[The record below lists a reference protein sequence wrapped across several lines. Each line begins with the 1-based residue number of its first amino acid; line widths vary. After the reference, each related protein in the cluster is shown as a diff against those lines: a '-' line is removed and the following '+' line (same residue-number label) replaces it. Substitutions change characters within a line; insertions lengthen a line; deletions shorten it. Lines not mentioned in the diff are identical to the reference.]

1 MKINLGVYMS
11 TEKKNNIFSVIK
23 NGSIT
28 SVPGFYAAACHCGI
42 KGSGK
47 PDLCIIYTP
56 HDTVCSGIFTVNKFM
71 AAPVILTKE
80 QLKKT
85 RNIKAVVVNSGIA
98 NALTGKKG
106 YENALKTVEIA
117 GYCLELKKD
126 NIVVAST
133 GVTGKQLPME
143 NIKKG
148 IKKCA
153 VSLSIEGGHSAAEAI
168 LTTDLKTKEI
178 AVKIKTK
185 GSRDIII
192 AGIAKGSGMIEPNMA
207 TLLSFIT
214 TNIGISPELLDSIIL
229 EEAESSFNSI
239 TIDGCQSTNDTLL
252 VISNSESGI
261 KINSKKDKY
270 YNEFAEALSF
280 VMKDLSKKLVLDGEG
295 ATKLIEINVINAK
308 NKSDAKKLAYI
319 VANSNLVK
327 TAVFGKDLNLGRI
340 NAALGSADCDFN
352 PDKVNIYIT
361 DVLIV
366 KNGIIKDFDS
376 KYTEKLMK
384 QKEIK
389 FTVDMNDGKD
399 GFRVLTADLSFDY
412 VRINALYRT

>member
-1 MKINLGVYMS
+1 MITSN
-11 TEKKNNIFSVIK
+11 ENNVFNIVK

-47 PDLCIIYTP
+47 PDICIIYTP
-56 HDTVCSGIFTVNKFM
+56 QDTICSGIFTVNKFM

-98 NALTGKKG
+98 NALTGRTG
-106 YENALKTVEIA
+106 YENALDTVKFA
-117 GYCLELKKD
+117 GDCLGLKND
-126 NIVVAST
+126 HVVVAST

-148 IKKCA
+148 IRKCA
-153 VSLSIEGGHSAAEAI
+153 AGLSIKGGHSAAEAI

-178 AVKIKTK
+178 ALKIKTD
-185 GSRDIII
+185 GSRDIMI
-192 AGIAKGSGMIEPNMA
+192 AGMAKGSGMIEPNMA

-214 TNIGISPELLDSIIL
+214 TNIDISPVILDSMIIK
-229 EEAESSFNSI
+229 EAESSFNSI
-239 TIDGCQSTNDTLL
+239 TIDGCQSTNDTLI
-252 VISNSESGI
+252 VIANGKSGI
-261 KINSKKDKY
+261 KVNSKKDKY
-270 YNEFAEALSF
+270 YKIFLEALSF
-280 VMKDLSKKLVLDGEG
+280 VMKDLSRKLVLDGEG
-295 ATKLIEINVINAK
+295 ATKLIEIEIINAK
-308 NKSDAKKLAYI
+308 NKSDAKKLAYV

-340 NAALGSADCDFN
+340 NAALGSADCDFS
-352 PDKVNIYIT
+352 PDKVDVYIS

-366 KNGIIKDFDS
+366 KKGIIEEFDS

-389 FTVDMNDGKD
+389 FTIDINKGKD
-399 GFRVLTADLSFDY
+399 KFKVLTADLSFDY

>member
-1 MKINLGVYMS
+1 
-11 TEKKNNIFSVIK
+11 
-23 NGSIT
+23 
-28 SVPGFYAAACHCGI
+28 
-42 KGSGK
+42 
-47 PDLCIIYTP
+47 
-56 HDTVCSGIFTVNKFM
+56 
-71 AAPVILTKE
+71 
-80 QLKKT
+80 
-85 RNIKAVVVNSGIA
+85 
-98 NALTGKKG
+98 
-106 YENALKTVEIA
+106 
-117 GYCLELKKD
+117 
-126 NIVVAST
+126 
-133 GVTGKQLPME
+133 VTGKQLPME

>member
-1 MKINLGVYMS
+1 MI
-11 TEKKNNIFSVIK
+11 TDKKNNVFNIVR

-28 SVPGFYAAACHCGI
+28 SVPGFYAAASHCGI

-47 PDLCIIYTP
+47 PDICIIYTP
-56 HDTVCSGIFTVNKFM
+56 YDATCSGIFTVNKFM

-98 NALTGKKG
+98 NALTGRTG
-106 YENALKTVEIA
+106 YENALDTVKFA
-117 GYCLELKKD
+117 GDCLGLKKD
-126 NIVVAST
+126 HVVVAST

-148 IKKCA
+148 IKECA
-153 VSLSIEGGHSAAEAI
+153 AGLSLKGGHSAAEAI

-178 AVKIKTK
+178 ALKIKTD
-185 GSRDIII
+185 GSRDIMI
-192 AGIAKGSGMIEPNMA
+192 AGMAKGSGMIEPNMA

-214 TNIGISPELLDSIIL
+214 TNIDISPVILDSMIL
-229 EEAESSFNSI
+229 KEAESSFNGI
-239 TIDGCQSTNDTLL
+239 TIDGCQSTNDTLI
-252 VISNSESGI
+252 VMANGKSGI
-261 KINSKKDKY
+261 KVNSKKDKY
-270 YNEFAEALSF
+270 YKIFLEALSF
-280 VMKDLSKKLVLDGEG
+280 VMKDLSRKLVLDGEG
-295 ATKLIEINVINAK
+295 ATKLIEIEIINAK
-308 NKSDAKKLAYI
+308 NKSDAKKLAYV

-352 PDKVNIYIT
+352 PDKVDVYIS
-361 DVLIV
+361 DILIV
-366 KNGIIKDFDS
+366 KKGIIEEFDNE
-376 KYTEKLMK
+376 YTEKLMK

-389 FTVDMNDGKD
+389 FTIDMNEGQD
-399 GFRVLTADLSFDY
+399 GFKVLTADLSFDY

>member
-1 MKINLGVYMS
+1 MNTG
-11 TEKKNNIFSVIK
+11 EKNNFFNIIK
-23 NGSIT
+23 NGSVT

-47 PDLCIIYTP
+47 PDICIIYTP
-56 HDTVCSGIFTVNKFM
+56 NETTCSGIFTVNKFM

-85 RNIKAVVVNSGIA
+85 RNIKAVVINSGIA

-106 YENALKTVEIA
+106 YENALDTVKFA
-117 GYCLELKKD
+117 GDCLGLKKD
-126 NIVVAST
+126 HIVVAST

-148 IKKCA
+148 IKECA
-153 VSLSIEGGHSAAEAI
+153 EGLSKKGGHGAAVAI

-178 AVKIKTK
+178 ALKIKTD

-192 AGIAKGSGMIEPNMA
+192 AGVAKGSGMIEPNMA

-214 TNIGISPELLDSIIL
+214 TNIDISPVILDSMIL
-229 EEAESSFNSI
+229 KEAESSFNSI

-252 VISNSESGI
+252 IIANGKSGI

-270 YNEFAEALSF
+270 YDVFLKALSF
-280 VMKDLSKKLVLDGEG
+280 VMKDLSRKLVMDGEG
-295 ATKLIEINVINAK
+295 ATKLIEIKVINAK
-308 NKSDAKKLAYI
+308 NKSDAKKLAYV

-327 TAVFGKDLNLGRI
+327 TAVFGKDLNMGRI
-340 NAALGSADCDFN
+340 NAALGSAGCDFN
-352 PDKVNIYIT
+352 PDKVDIYLSDI
-361 DVLIV
+361 LIV
-366 KNGIIKDFDS
+366 KNGIIEEFNS
-376 KYTEKLMK
+376 EHTEKLMK

-389 FTVDMNDGKD
+389 FTVDMNEGKY
-399 GFRVLTADLSFDY
+399 GFKVLTADLSFDY

>member
-1 MKINLGVYMS
+1 MS
-11 TEKKNNIFSVIK
+11 TGKKKNIFSIIK

-28 SVPGFYAAACHCGI
+28 SVPGFYAAACNCGI
-42 KGSGK
+42 KCSGK
-47 PDLCIIYTP
+47 PDICIIYTP
-56 HDTVCSGIFTVNKFM
+56 HKVTCSGIFTLNKFR

-106 YENALKTVEIA
+106 YKNSLETVKFA
-117 GYCLELKKD
+117 GDCLGLGKD
-126 NIVVAST
+126 HIVVAST

-148 IKKCA
+148 VGKCA
-153 VSLSIEGGHSAAEAI
+153 ASLSIKGGHDAAKAI

-178 AVKIKTK
+178 TVKIKTG
-185 GSRDIII
+185 GSSDIII
-192 AGIAKGSGMIEPNMA
+192 AGMAKGSGMIEPNMA

-214 TNIGISPELLDSIIL
+214 TNIGISAKLLDDIVL
-229 EEAESSFNSI
+229 KEANNSFNSI
-239 TIDGCQSTNDTLL
+239 TIDGCQSTNDTLI
-252 VISNSESGI
+252 VIANGESGI

-270 YNEFAEALSF
+270 FDVFSEALSF
-280 VMKDLSKKLVLDGEG
+280 VMKDLSKKLVMDGEG
-295 ATKLIEINVINAK
+295 ATRLIEINVKKAK
-308 NKSDAKKLAYI
+308 NTNDAKKFAYI

-352 PDKVNIYIT
+352 PNKVDIYIS
-361 DVLIV
+361 DILIV
-366 KNGIIKDFDS
+366 KNGVIKEFDS
-376 KYTEKLMK
+376 RRTEKLMK
-384 QKEIK
+384 KREIN
-389 FTVDMNDGKD
+389 FTIDMNEGKY
-399 GFRVLTADLSFDY
+399 GFKVLTADLSFDY
-412 VRINALYRT
+412 VKINALYRT